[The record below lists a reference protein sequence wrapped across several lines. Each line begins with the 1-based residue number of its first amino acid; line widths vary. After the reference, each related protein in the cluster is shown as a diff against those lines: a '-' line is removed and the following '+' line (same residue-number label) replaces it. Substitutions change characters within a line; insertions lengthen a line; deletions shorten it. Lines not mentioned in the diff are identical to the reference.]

1 VEKEQHRARRTAGVA
16 RARAPRRDAQARRE
30 AVIAAAADCFAEQG
44 YRVPLEEV
52 ADRAKVGRATLYRNF
67 KDREALALAI
77 FSREVD
83 RMAALIDPTAPIGRT
98 LTQMILSGARAST
111 LFARIS
117 SELNLDEENTAAF
130 KALGARLADM
140 LLPTVAAAIS
150 RGELRGDVTAQQL
163 VTTIRMIGG
172 LLLPHLSEQEKS
184 EQIAG
189 ALDMLLRGLR
199 PR

>member
-1 VEKEQHRARRTAGVA
+1 M
-16 RARAPRRDAQARRE
+16 
-30 AVIAAAADCFAEQG
+30 IAAAADCFAEQG

>member
-1 VEKEQHRARRTAGVA
+1 VEKEPPRDRPIVPGI
-16 RARAPRRDAQARRE
+16 RARAPRRDAQERRE
-30 AVIAAAADCFAEQG
+30 ALIAAAADCFAEQG

-52 ADRAKVGRATLYRNF
+52 ADRAGVGRATLYRNF

-77 FSREVD
+77 FGREVD
-83 RMAALIDPTAPIGRT
+83 RMAALLDPAASIDRT
-98 LTQMILSGARAST
+98 LTEMIRSGARAST

-117 SELNLDEENTAAF
+117 SELKLDEENTAAF

-140 LLPTVAAAIS
+140 LGPTVAAAQA
-150 RGELRGDVTAQQL
+150 RGELRGDVSAAQL

-172 LLLPHLSEQEKS
+172 LLLPHWSEQEKS
-184 EQIAG
+184 EQIAA